1 MSSLF
6 SSDNPVFGALDQIV
20 DLAWVSILWLV
31 FSIPLVT
38 IGASTTALY
47 YTVTKVV
54 RHHRGY
60 IWREFWGSFKSNF
73 KQSTLIWIL
82 YLLVMIIFYVD
93 IKVMGAMGNTA
104 ASALQYT
111 FVVGMVMVTAVLFY
125 ALAYTARFV
134 QDVKHILINSVLM
147 SLRHLPKT
155 LLLLLVAA
163 LAALGVYLMG
173 LAFVLAPAIAAIL
186 DSMIL
191 ESIFVRYM
199 SEEDKEKENMR
210 NHPEQYEYVNRK
222 DEYVNKKD
230 ESPDEDDE

>member
-6 SSDNPVFGALDQIV
+6 TSDNPVFGALDQIV

-38 IGASTTALY
+38 MGASTTALY

-82 YLLVMIIFYVD
+82 YLLAMIIFYVD

-104 ASALQYT
+104 ASVLQYT

-125 ALAYTARFV
+125 ALAYTARFD

-147 SLRHLPKT
+147 SFRHLPKT

-163 LAALGVYLMG
+163 LAALSVYLMG

-199 SEEDKEKENMR
+199 SEEDREKENLR
-210 NHPEQYEYVNRK
+210 NHPERYEYVNRK
-222 DEYVNKKD
+222 DKYLNKKD
-230 ESPDEDDE
+230 ENPDEGDE